1 MIEMSRAERGGKQL
15 QEEMFSV
22 ALRFAFTKGT
32 IENTYFINK
41 SIPLHLT
48 RGKASFLRQLH
59 CK

>member
-22 ALRFAFTKGT
+22 ALCFSYTKGS

-41 SIPLHLT
+41 SIPLHLNQ
-48 RGKASFLRQLH
+48 RQIFFSETAPL
-59 CK
+59 

>member
-22 ALRFAFTKGT
+22 ALRFAYTKGT

-41 SIPLHLT
+41 SIPLHLNQ
-48 RGKASFLRQLH
+48 RQSFFSETAPL
-59 CK
+59 